1 MHVAVIG
8 AHGGIGRRLL
18 PRLDAAGHTPI
29 GIVRSEEQFDRIRE
43 AGAAPRLGDLEGQFA
58 SALDGADAVVFT
70 AGAGGSTGWDKTL
83 LVDLWGA
90 RRAVDACVERSIDRF
105 VMISASGAAD
115 PDAGPEPLRPYL
127 VAKRCADDYLQAAPL
142 QETILRPTTLTDD
155 AETGRVATGATARAD
170 RAPHIP
176 RADVA
181 RAVVACLDDASTI
194 GRAIELYG
202 GDTPIEDAI
211 RPAT

>member
-1 MHVAVIG
+1 MHVAIIG
-8 AHGGIGRRLL
+8 ANGGIGRRLL
-18 PRLDAAGHTPI
+18 PRLKDAGHTPM
-29 GIVRSEEQFDRIRE
+29 GIVRSKDQFDRIRE
-43 AGAAPRLGDLEGQFA
+43 AGAEPRLGNLEGTFA
-58 SALDGADAVVFT
+58 PALEDAEAVVFT
-70 AGAGGSTGWDKTL
+70 AGSGGSTGWDKTL
-83 LVDLWGA
+83 MIDLWGA
-90 RRAVDACVERSIDRF
+90 RRAVDACTERGIDRF

-127 VAKRCADDYLQAAPL
+127 VAKRCADDYLQDAPL

-155 AETGRVATGATARAD
+155 TETGRIATGAAARAN

-181 RAVVACLDDASTI
+181 RAVVACLGDASTI

-202 GDTPIEDAI
+202 GDTPIEDAV